1 MAAGTRHTAEER
13 REAVLAAAMPAFAH
27 GGLDGTSTEEIARA
41 AGISQPYL
49 FRLFGTKKELFIA
62 ALERCLDETRELFR
76 SAAGGQHGAEA
87 LHAMG
92 MAYVDMVTTQRDR
105 LLLQM
110 QGYAACHDPDVREAM
125 RHGYGE
131 LVLVVEAI
139 SGLPPEAVSYWFAKG
154 KLLNVIVAMDL
165 WNAREAW
172 AQRLIEGCIAEETH
186 RQAFVAP
193 AG

>member
-1 MAAGTRHTAEER
+1 
-13 REAVLAAAMPAFAH
+13 
-27 GGLDGTSTEEIARA
+27 
-41 AGISQPYL
+41 
-49 FRLFGTKKELFIA
+49 
-62 ALERCLDETRELFR
+62 
-76 SAAGGQHGAEA
+76 
-87 LHAMG
+87 
-92 MAYVDMVTTQRDR
+92 
-105 LLLQM
+105 
-110 QGYAACHDPDVREAM
+110 M

>member
-1 MAAGTRHTAEER
+1 MMARTRHTAEER
-13 REAVLAAAMPAFAH
+13 REEVLEAAMKAFAR

-62 ALERCLDETRELFR
+62 SLERCLEETRELFR
-76 SAAGGQHGAEA
+76 AAAAGQHGEEA

-92 MAYVDMVTTQRDR
+92 MAYVDMVVTQRDR

-125 RHGYGE
+125 RHGYGQ

-139 SGLPPEAVSYWFAKG
+139 SGLPAEAVSHWFAQG
-154 KLLNVIVAMDL
+154 KLLNVVVAMDL
-165 WNAREAW
+165 WNSREAW
-172 AQRLIEGCIAEETH
+172 AQRLIDGCIGEEAH
-186 RQAFVAP
+186 KQAFAAR